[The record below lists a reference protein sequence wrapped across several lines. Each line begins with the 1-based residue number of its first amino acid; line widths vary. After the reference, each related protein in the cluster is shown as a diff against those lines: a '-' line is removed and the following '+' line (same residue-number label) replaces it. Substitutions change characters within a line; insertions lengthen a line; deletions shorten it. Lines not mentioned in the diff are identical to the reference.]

1 MNVEHPPNP
10 HRFRKKAPSRES
22 SLSLSV
28 ALCGSQEEE
37 AALKTNTPSNH
48 IQSHPITRHQ
58 APKGPNS
65 TQREGERETA
75 TRDRQRHTILTAF
88 RHTPISTI
96 DLSHAPPQSARRPQH
111 SSGLDQGGY
120 KRTGRQ
126 QERGAVSLRPRENTV
141 QQCHDAPSNISMVVV
156 MNRIENR
163 N

>member
-75 TRDRQRHTILTAF
+75 TRETHHSHCIPAHAHIDHRPLSCASSKCSRTPTLIGSRSRWIQADGKATRERRSVVAAKREHGATMSRRSFEYLNGCRHEHDRK
-88 RHTPISTI
+88 P
-96 DLSHAPPQSARRPQH
+96 
-111 SSGLDQGGY
+111 
-120 KRTGRQ
+120 
-126 QERGAVSLRPRENTV
+126 
-141 QQCHDAPSNISMVVV
+141 
-156 MNRIENR
+156 
-163 N
+163 